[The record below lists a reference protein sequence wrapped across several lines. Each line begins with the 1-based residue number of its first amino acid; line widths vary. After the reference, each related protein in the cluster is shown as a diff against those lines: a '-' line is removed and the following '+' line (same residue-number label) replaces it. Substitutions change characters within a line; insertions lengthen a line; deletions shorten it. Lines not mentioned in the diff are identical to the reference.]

1 MRRSIF
7 FSFACIGLKFCK
19 QSPDHCRIINHG
31 LDLNYK
37 VRNCT
42 CTDLSFLVLHEL
54 TCNFVGNFPDLCHII
69 NHGLVQLC
77 MRRSIFFSFAYIDL
91 KSCKQ
96 PPDHC
101 RIINH
106 GLDLNYKV
114 CNCACADLSFLVLH
128 ISTWNF
134 LHSFL
139 FVPATISQ
147 AWVYRFLSSLRS
159 RRRYHRAQRDSNFL
173 SVRRLSVVCLSS
185 VCCLS
190 VVCLSVI
197 KLLPACGTDHYQNSY
212 LGSLGHCEG
221 QSRFDIN
228 SSPIPRPPTS
238 PRKWPQNECFLF
250 FDVLTWNFIHNL
262 LTLEAS

>member
-7 FSFACIGLKFCK
+7 FHFACIDLKFCK
-19 QSPDHCRIINHG
+19 QPPDHCRIINHG

-42 CTDLSFLVLHEL
+42 C
-54 TCNFVGNFPDLCHII
+54 
-69 NHGLVQLC
+69 
-77 MRRSIFFSFAYIDL
+77 
-91 KSCKQ
+91 
-96 PPDHC
+96 
-101 RIINH
+101 
-106 GLDLNYKV
+106 
-114 CNCACADLSFLVLH
+114 ADLSFLVLH

-134 LHSFL
+134 LHSVL
-139 FVPATISQ
+139 FVQATISQ
-147 AWVYRFLSSLRS
+147 AWVCRFLSSLRS

-173 SVRRLSVVCLSS
+173 TVCRLSVVCLSS

-221 QSRFDIN
+221 QSRFDIDH
-228 SSPIPRPPTS
+228 SSIPRPPNVPPKMT
-238 PRKWPQNECFLF
+238 PKWFFLF
-250 FDVLTWNFIHNL
+250 LTSW
-262 LTLEAS
+262 LEILYITSWPFLHHKSWLESQLQGAQLRMRRSIFFTFACIDLKLCR